1 MKLNAIARLQSL
13 LDNTVSPSQATSSRK
28 AEVQPEPSVVQPDPV
43 TTPPA
48 EDEHPDLIS
57 EEDLEGDDL
66 YKKMVMVTDDV
77 VNDGP
82 DPSVT
87 ASDILKQKQN
97 VVSSTSTD
105 LSLDDRIA
113 RMIASPEKPS
123 SPQPS
128 TANDQVR
135 SLTQFH
141 SVGSEIYDQ

>member
-135 SLTQFH
+135 SLT
-141 SVGSEIYDQ
+141 